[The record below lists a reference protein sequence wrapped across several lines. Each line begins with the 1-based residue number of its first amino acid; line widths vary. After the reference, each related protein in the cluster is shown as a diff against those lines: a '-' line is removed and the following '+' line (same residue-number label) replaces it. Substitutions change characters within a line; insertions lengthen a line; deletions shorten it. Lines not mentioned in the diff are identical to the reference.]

1 MLEEVIKDL
10 TEATDELRREIAQL
24 TAALKAQS
32 GAATP
37 ATPKAQTKSETPQ
50 PKPQADD
57 APTEDLKPLALNLS
71 RAGHK
76 AAIRAKLDGYGA
88 KKLDDLTA
96 EQAVEVL
103 DWLKTLEKK

>member
-10 TEATDELRREIAQL
+10 TEATDELRKEIEKL
-24 TAALKAQS
+24 TAALKAQP
-32 GAATP
+32 AAVAPT
-37 ATPKAQTKSETPQ
+37 TPKAKSAT

-57 APTEDLKPLALNLS
+57 APTEDLKPLALKLS

-96 EQAVEVL
+96 EQAAEVL
-103 DWLKTLEKK
+103 DWLKTLGEK

>member
-10 TEATDELRREIAQL
+10 TEATDELRKEIEKL
-24 TAALKAQS
+24 TAALKAQP

-37 ATPKAQTKSETPQ
+37 AAPEA
-50 PKPQADD
+50 PKPHADD
-57 APTEDLKPLALNLS
+57 APTEDLKPLALKMS

-88 KKLDDLTA
+88 KKLDDLTG

-103 DWLKTLEKK
+103 GWLKTLGEK

>member
-10 TEATDELRREIAQL
+10 TEATDELRKEIEKL
-24 TAALKAQS
+24 TAALKAHP

-37 ATPKAQTKSETPQ
+37 AAPEA
-50 PKPQADD
+50 PKPEADD
-57 APTEDLKPLALNLS
+57 APTEDLKPLALKMS

-76 AAIRAKLDGYGA
+76 AAIRDKLDSYGV
-88 KKLDDLTA
+88 KKLDDLTS

-103 DWLKTLEKK
+103 GWLKTLGEK

>member
-1 MLEEVIKDL
+1 MIEETIKDL
-10 TEATDELRREIAQL
+10 TEATDELRKEIEKL
-24 TAALKAQS
+24 TAALKAQP

-37 ATPKAQTKSETPQ
+37 AAPEA

-57 APTEDLKPLALNLS
+57 APTEDLKPLALKLS

-96 EQAVEVL
+96 EQAAEVL
-103 DWLKTLEKK
+103 DWLKTLGEK

>member
-10 TEATDELRREIAQL
+10 TEATDELRKEIEKL
-24 TAALKAQS
+24 TAALKAQP

-37 ATPKAQTKSETPQ
+37 AVPEA

-57 APTEDLKPLALNLS
+57 APTEDLKPLALKLS

-76 AAIRAKLDGYGA
+76 AAIRDKLDGYGA

-103 DWLKTLEKK
+103 GWLKTLGEK